1 MFGAENQPISENNK
15 NTIVVTHKDINPSRP
30 IINKDSFFFVRTTL
44 ITLKVTINIVTITKR
59 GTMMIFI
66 FKYNVGGKR
75 QTTAMRGLCYSAQ
88 TSTAK
93 GCPLNHLCYVL
104 VLTKTG

>member
-44 ITLKVTINIVTITKR
+44 IALKVTINIVAITKR
-59 GTMMIFI
+59 GTMIIFI
-66 FKYNVGGKR
+66 FKYNAELNRRVSGR
-75 QTTAMRGLCYSAQ
+75 VEADYSR
-88 TSTAK
+88 
-93 GCPLNHLCYVL
+93 NEFE
-104 VLTKTG
+104 